1 MWQYDG
7 RKFYKKGNYAI
18 ASDRDTY
25 MAWSVHIYGRWLRGL
40 VSFYISVW
48 YPCWNPIYVYHYTNE
63 MELIWNSRN
72 GSFLRDSRGI
82 VWICAGSGDCST
94 GSLVCNN
101 VSNKLSGTTQRRE
114 KRNMSTGKNIKKV
127 RKWREMT
134 QSELGKA
141 LGIGEGS
148 AGTRIAQYE
157 TEKRTPK
164 GEILGKIA
172 GVLCVNPKCLAA
184 PKGYSED
191 DMIYRLLILEDY
203 FPEMKLERNSRTG
216 EVVINLQNK
225 KINEF
230 LYQWGTIRGKR
241 KQGMISED
249 EYIQWRYCRNHA

>member
-1 MWQYDG
+1 
-7 RKFYKKGNYAI
+7 
-18 ASDRDTY
+18 
-25 MAWSVHIYGRWLRGL
+25 
-40 VSFYISVW
+40 
-48 YPCWNPIYVYHYTNE
+48 
-63 MELIWNSRN
+63 
-72 GSFLRDSRGI
+72 
-82 VWICAGSGDCST
+82 
-94 GSLVCNN
+94 
-101 VSNKLSGTTQRRE
+101 
-114 KRNMSTGKNIKKV
+114 MSTGKNIKKV

-184 PKGYSED
+184 PNGYSED

-249 EYIQWRYCRNHA
+249 EYMQWRYCRNHA